1 MISFCQTVGKTKV
14 ALTSLFISF
23 ILKDSLFNKIEKKT
37 NINKDTILKL
47 ADKLQKNNMKDENTI
62 REIINDISNMTGKE
76 VSKEKAD
83 KIVNAIKNDKVPKN
97 LDKML

>member
-1 MISFCQTVGKTKV
+1 MIIG
-14 ALTSLFISF
+14 
-23 ILKDSLFNKIEKKT
+23 NNNPT
-37 NINKDTILKL
+37 NNSNFL
-47 ADKLQKNNMKDENTI
+47 KNNMKDENTI

>member
-1 MISFCQTVGKTKV
+1 M
-14 ALTSLFISF
+14 
-23 ILKDSLFNKIEKKT
+23 KDSLFNKIEQKT